1 MPRAKCIKRDSM
13 PEPNSGCLLWLGYTM
28 SNGYGLIRD
37 SGRKMLTHR
46 LAWENANGPIPEGM
60 HVCHKCDVRSCVN
73 PDHLFLGT
81 HADNMADKVA
91 KQRQNRGES
100 HGTSKLT
107 EAQVLAIR
115 ADSRSQ
121 SQVAADYGVSQ
132 TRISFIKLRK
142 HWRHI

>member
-81 HADNMADKVA
+81 HADNMADMVA
-91 KQRQNRGES
+91 KGRHWSRR
-100 HGTSKLT
+100 
-107 EAQVLAIR
+107 R
-115 ADSRSQ
+115 AS
-121 SQVAADYGVSQ
+121 
-132 TRISFIKLRK
+132 
-142 HWRHI
+142 